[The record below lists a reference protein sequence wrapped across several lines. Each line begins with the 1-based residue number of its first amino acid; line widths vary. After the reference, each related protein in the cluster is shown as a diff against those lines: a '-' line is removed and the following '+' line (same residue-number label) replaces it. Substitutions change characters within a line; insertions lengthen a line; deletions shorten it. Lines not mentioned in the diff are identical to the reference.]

1 LKVEY
6 INPFIEASLQV
17 INQTTNFNPTIG
29 KIFVKNNSY
38 SSDGVV
44 ILIGLTGKISGNVVL
59 SLSKNLALSIASAMM
74 YGMPVNELDEI
85 SKSAIAELA
94 NMILGHTASIFY
106 QNSICIDITPP
117 TVLTGENIQ
126 LTPTKSLTVCIPLNF
141 HGGESL
147 QIDVSYLEN

>member
-1 LKVEY
+1 M
-6 INPFIEASLQV
+6 
-17 INQTTNFNPTIG
+17 
-29 KIFVKNNSY
+29 KNNSY

-94 NMILGHTASIFY
+94 NMI
-106 QNSICIDITPP
+106 
-117 TVLTGENIQ
+117 
-126 LTPTKSLTVCIPLNF
+126 
-141 HGGESL
+141 
-147 QIDVSYLEN
+147 